1 MEPVTGPRSKK
12 ANLQD
17 FFINFFACY
26 FRINLEYIM
35 FVTNF
40 NLLNLWR
47 NLLNAESKEN
57 QSKEQE

>member
-1 MEPVTGPRSKK
+1 MI
-12 ANLQD
+12 

-40 NLLNLWR
+40 NLQILCR
-47 NLLNAESKEN
+47 NLNAESKGN
-57 QSKEQE
+57 QYKEQE